1 MEFSEKDLEEIIF
14 NSDKEELAE
23 RGLYLQGGKLFRQ
36 KRIGNYGVTDLIHA
50 YFEYDKIDE
59 TRFVKSLLHINV
71 IELKKD
77 KIGISAFLQA
87 VSYLRG
93 IQRYLNRKH
102 HMFDIELE
110 ITLIGKSIDD
120 SGSFS
125 YLPALLNNVSFY
137 TYSYDFDG
145 IRFEY
150 HSGYKLID
158 EGF

>member
-1 MEFSEKDLEEIIF
+1 MEFLEKDLEEIIF
-14 NSDKEELAE
+14 NADKYELAE
-23 RGLYLQGGKLFRQ
+23 RGLWLQSGKLFRQ
-36 KRIGNYGVTDLIHA
+36 LRIGKYGVADLVHA
-50 YFEYDKIDE
+50 YFEYDQIDANNYI
-59 TRFVKSLLHINV
+59 RPKLYVNV

-110 ITLIGKSIDD
+110 ITLIGKSIDE